1 MQIAKYVVL
10 GLYVIVCIAL
20 IILATVQTKET
31 AGASATITGSSTN
44 NFFEKNKG
52 RTKEGKLKRWTI
64 IFGVLFIVLAI
75 ALQEKIPE
83 AKIVLVESITKK
95 TVYLKDVCGCLGLT
109 NVEVINNRAE
119 NIVFK
124 NADYITARAVA
135 TIDKIYNFTKTIY
148 SKNTRYLLLKGKSGN
163 EELQEARKK
172 WTFKVNSFANKYC
185 ADGYLYEI
193 FDLRKIKWK

>member
-1 MQIAKYVVL
+1 MQIAKYVVV

-75 ALQEKIPE
+75 ALGI
-83 AKIVLVESITKK
+83 I
-95 TVYLKDVCGCLGLT
+95 Y
-109 NVEVINNRAE
+109 VI
-119 NIVFK
+119 
-124 NADYITARAVA
+124 
-135 TIDKIYNFTKTIY
+135 
-148 SKNTRYLLLKGKSGN
+148 
-163 EELQEARKK
+163 
-172 WTFKVNSFANKYC
+172 
-185 ADGYLYEI
+185 
-193 FDLRKIKWK
+193 